1 MKTSWGWARPSSDQ
15 LHINFESM
23 AYISCYC
30 ALIFLIESS
39 SVSQFEKIMLV
50 KSNWLDKVN
59 QNQVE
64 QIKLK
69 ITWIKSS

>member
-1 MKTSWGWARPSSDQ
+1 
-15 LHINFESM
+15 M

-39 SVSQFEKIMLV
+39 SVSQFEKSMLV

-69 ITWIKSS
+69 NHVDQIKLKTYVLSN